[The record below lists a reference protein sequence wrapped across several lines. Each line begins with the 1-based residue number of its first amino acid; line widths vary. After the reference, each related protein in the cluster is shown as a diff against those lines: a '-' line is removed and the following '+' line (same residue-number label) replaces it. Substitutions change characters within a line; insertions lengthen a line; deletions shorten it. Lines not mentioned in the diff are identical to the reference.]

1 MIERRHLELDGL
13 GLSYLE
19 QGAAVE
25 GQPTLVLL
33 HGLMGCAETFVPL
46 IDELGAGQHVIALD
60 LPGAGQSER
69 REDIDARLLVTAEL
83 VARFLKVIGVE
94 RPVVLGHSHGGAV
107 ALSVAARYREA
118 VRSLVLVAP
127 AHPYFEEANPLIRFY
142 LSLPGRLFAYT
153 MPWFP
158 EWLQMVGLRRMAG
171 PKSWD
176 SPERLKP
183 YRENLQVPGTMA
195 HLLRLL
201 KTWHK
206 DMLGLRKALRKHLQ
220 TPSLVVCGDSDRA
233 LPVGSA
239 PELRRH
245 LMHSELVVMPGVG
258 HRPAEERPGMVA
270 GFVREWMERDVV
282 TAEAVRYSANSAASQ
297 VRMASL
303 MTPSLDAGD

>member
-1 MIERRHLELDGL
+1 
-13 GLSYLE
+13 
-19 QGAAVE
+19 
-25 GQPTLVLL
+25 
-33 HGLMGCAETFVPL
+33 
-46 IDELGAGQHVIALD
+46 
-60 LPGAGQSER
+60 
-69 REDIDARLLVTAEL
+69 
-83 VARFLKVIGVE
+83 
-94 RPVVLGHSHGGAV
+94 
-107 ALSVAARYREA
+107 
-118 VRSLVLVAP
+118 
-127 AHPYFEEANPLIRFY
+127 
-142 LSLPGRLFAYT
+142 
-153 MPWFP
+153 
-158 EWLQMVGLRRMAG
+158 MAG

-206 DMLGLRKALRKHLQ
+206 DMLGLRKALRKHLH
-220 TPSLVVCGDSDRA
+220 TPALVVWGDSDRA
-233 LPVGSA
+233 VPVGSA

-245 LMHSELVVMPGVG
+245 LVHSELVVMPGVG

>member
-19 QGAAVE
+19 QGMAVE

-33 HGLMGCAETFVPL
+33 HGLMGCAETFVPFME
-46 IDELGAGQHVIALD
+46 ELPGMHLIALD

-69 REDIDARLLVTAEL
+69 REDIDARLLTTAEL
-83 VARFLKVIGVE
+83 VARFLKVVGLVK
-94 RPVVLGHSHGGAV
+94 PVVLGHSHGGAV

-171 PKSWD
+171 PQSWD

-183 YRENLQVPGTMA
+183 YRENLQTPGTMA

-206 DMLGLRKALRKHLQ
+206 DMLGLRKALRKHLH
-220 TPSLVVCGDSDRA
+220 TPALVVWGDSDRA
-233 LPVGSA
+233 VPVGSA

-245 LMHSELVVMPGVG
+245 LVHSELVVMPGVG

-270 GFVREWMERDVV
+270 GFVREWMELDVV
-282 TAEAVRYSANSAASQ
+282 TAEAIRYSANAAASQ